1 MDHTFTFTD
10 DQLHWLR
17 VALENSLNS
26 AEILIQHVANDDDDV
41 MDGLELVGRYKE
53 LQQIIGETDTLDA
66 RG

>member
-26 AEILIQHVANDDDDV
+26 AELMIQHGANDDDDV

-53 LQQIIGETDTLDA
+53 LQGIIGETDPLDA